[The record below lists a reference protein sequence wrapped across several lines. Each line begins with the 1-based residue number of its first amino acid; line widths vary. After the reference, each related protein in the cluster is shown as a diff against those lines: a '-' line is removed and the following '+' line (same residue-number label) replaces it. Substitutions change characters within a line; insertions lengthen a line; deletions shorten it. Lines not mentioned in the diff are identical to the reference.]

1 MHPQFPYLFRPAP
14 FGFVTLRNR
23 IVMGSMHTGL
33 EDLND
38 GYRKLAAY
46 FRERAKGGAG
56 LIITGGIS
64 PNFAGRTSPF
74 AASLNFPW
82 QVSKHRRITDAVHE
96 EGGAIVMQLLHA
108 GRYAY
113 HPFPVAPS
121 AIQSPISKFKPRAL
135 SQRGIESTISD
146 FARSARYARAAG
158 YDGVEIMG
166 SEGYFLHEWMVP
178 RTNHRTDEY
187 GGSFINRIRLP
198 LEVVKRI
205 RLVCGPD
212 FLIVYR
218 IPVIDLV
225 EQGMTFDETVQFAR
239 ALEKSGVHILNSG
252 IGWHESRV
260 PTIATKV
267 PRGAFVE
274 FTRKL
279 HGAVKIPVIATNRI
293 NTPEVAEQVL
303 KEGSADFVSLAR
315 PFLAD
320 PAFPNKARDGKS
332 ASINT
337 CIGCNQSCLD
347 HIFERKRA
355 SCLVNPQAAYETE
368 RVVQPAVRRLKI
380 AVVGAGPAGL
390 SASTTLAARGHSVT
404 LFEASSTIGGQ
415 FRLAREI
422 PGKDEFAETLRYF
435 TNRIQETGVVLK
447 LGETASAESLAAF
460 DEVVIASGVKPR
472 KIALQKSQDPRVV
485 SYPDLISGKVPVGR
499 SIAIVGAGGI
509 GFDVAEYCLKA
520 DERGDDY
527 EKRLASFF
535 AEWGVDRTLASPGGL
550 IAAAK
555 PAHPRKIYLLQRKE
569 KFGTTLGKTTGWI
582 HRAGLKKNGV
592 EMIGQVE
599 YRGLWEQGLVIAT
612 PSGERKLEVDQIV
625 ICAGQES
632 VTDVAE
638 VLERG
643 GKRPHRIGGAKLA
656 GELDAARAIR
666 EGFLLGLELG
676 N

>member
-1 MHPQFPYLFRPAP
+1 MHPQFPNLFREAS
-14 FGFVTLRNR
+14 FGFMALRNR

-64 PNFAGRTSPF
+64 PNFVGRTSPF

-82 QVSKHRRITDAVHE
+82 QVSKHRRITEAVHE
-96 EGGAIVMQLLHA
+96 EGGSIVMQILHA

-121 AIQSPISKFKPRAL
+121 AIQSPISRFKPRAL
-135 SQRGIESTISD
+135 SKRGIESTISD
-146 FARSARYARAAG
+146 FARSARYAQAAG

-178 RTNHRTDEY
+178 RTNHRQDEF

-205 RLVCGPD
+205 RIVCGPK

-279 HGAVKIPVIATNRI
+279 KGEIKVPLIATNRI
-293 NTPEVAEQVL
+293 NTPEVAEQIL

-320 PAFPNKARDGKS
+320 PEFPNKARAGKS

-355 SCLVNPQAAYETE
+355 SCLVNPRAAYETE
-368 RVVQPAVRRLKI
+368 RVLIPAARRLKV

-390 SASTTLAARGHSVT
+390 SAATTLAERGHSVT
-404 LFEASSTIGGQ
+404 LFESSDSIGGQ

-435 TNRIQETGVVLK
+435 TNRVQETGVTLK
-447 LGETASAESLAAF
+447 LRTRVAADALKDF

-472 KIALQKSQDPRVV
+472 EIALQKSNDPRVV
-485 SYPDLISGKVPVGR
+485 AYPDLISGKVTIGR
-499 SIAIVGAGGI
+499 NVAIVGAGGI
-509 GFDVAEYCLKA
+509 GFDVAEYCLKSG
-520 DERGDDY
+520 EKGESY
-527 EKRLASFF
+527 EKHLTSFF
-535 AEWGVDRTLASPGGL
+535 SEWGVDRTLRSSGGL
-550 IAAAK
+550 IRAET
-555 PAHPRKIYLLQRKE
+555 PSCDRKIYLLQRKE
-569 KFGTTLGKTTGWI
+569 KFGATLGKTTGWI

-592 EMIGQVE
+592 EMIGQVD
-599 YRGLWEQGLVIAT
+599 YRGLWENGLLIAT

-638 VLERG
+638 DLERL
-643 GKRPHRIGGAKLA
+643 GKRSHRIGGAKLA
-656 GELDAARAIR
+656 GEIDAARAIR
-666 EGFLLGLELG
+666 EGYLLGLELG